1 MPSCDRWGRCVTT
14 VPTVRGHPSSRI
26 QDPSIG
32 KGTKPMTH
40 VPDRAGQV
48 AVPVSRYAAAVV
60 LTTAVA
66 GIVVVGF
73 LGSYGPLRDA
83 FLAIHQSRSA
93 AARDP
98 LAVDGLIAV
107 AVASAIWL
115 RHEAPARRYALT
127 VAGVTTGASLLL
139 NFLHGQGVIQPGGLV
154 RRPLHPLLVFTIASL
169 PVAAI
174 GFGSHLLVA
183 CLRQLG
189 TAWPQDVVLIGDQVC
204 ASKDGGSTPISDP
217 CQDVLSQRGDR
228 VVQSATAPRVRKA
241 KPGRRPRPDQDVLSP
256 DLERPGPDRDLVVLG
271 RAALAALVAD
281 GVAPSR
287 DALRARMG
295 VGNGKASAVWSVLQ
309 DEAVVR
315 PGDRTVPKQDR
326 GRHQDG

>member
-1 MPSCDRWGRCVTT
+1 
-14 VPTVRGHPSSRI
+14 
-26 QDPSIG
+26 
-32 KGTKPMTH
+32 MTH
-40 VPDRAGQV
+40 VPDQAGRV
-48 AVPVSRYAAAVV
+48 AVPASRYAAAVV
-60 LTTAVA
+60 LTTAVG

-73 LGSYGPLRDA
+73 LGSYGSLRDA

-154 RRPLHPLLVFTIASL
+154 RQPLHPLLVFTIASL

-189 TAWPQDVVLIGDQVC
+189 TSRPQDTVLTGDE
-204 ASKDGGSTPISDP
+204 AFAAKGERSTSSNSPG
-217 CQDVLSQRGDR
+217 QGVLSEQDDQAVR
-228 VVQSATAPRVRKA
+228 STTTARVRKP
-241 KPGRRPRPDQDVLSP
+241 KPGRRPRPEQNVPPPVPLRSA
-256 DLERPGPDRDLVVLG
+256 PDRELVVRG

-281 GVAPSR
+281 GVTPSR

-309 DEAVVR
+309 DEAVAR
-315 PGDRTVPKQDR
+315 PGDRTVSEEDR
-326 GRHQDG
+326 GRSQDG

>member
-1 MPSCDRWGRCVTT
+1 MSC
-14 VPTVRGHPSSRI
+14 
-26 QDPSIG
+26 
-32 KGTKPMTH
+32 
-40 VPDRAGQV
+40 VPDRDGHV
-48 AVPVSRYAAAVV
+48 AVPVSRYVAVAV
-60 LTTAVA
+60 LSAAVA

-83 FLAIHQSRSA
+83 FLSIHQSQSA

-154 RRPLHPLLVFTIASL
+154 RQPLHPVLVFTIASL

-183 CLRQLG
+183 CLRQFGPVRVQDPVPADGHVLTNDPYQDG
-189 TAWPQDVVLIGDQVC
+189 LSEQDDRTLRPTTA
-204 ASKDGGSTPISDP
+204 SH
-217 CQDVLSQRGDR
+217 
-228 VVQSATAPRVRKA
+228 APKA
-241 KPGRRPRPDQDVLSP
+241 KPGRRPRPERDVLP
-256 DLERPGPDRDLVVLG
+256 PVTLRPGPDQDLVVRG
-271 RAALAALVAD
+271 RVALAALVAD
-281 GVAPSR
+281 GVTPSR

-309 DEAVVR
+309 DERANR
-315 PGDRTVPKQDR
+315 PSDRTVVEKD
-326 GRHQDG
+326 

>member
-1 MPSCDRWGRCVTT
+1 MERDS
-14 VPTVRGHPSSRI
+14 
-26 QDPSIG
+26 
-32 KGTKPMTH
+32 KPMTH
-40 VPDRAGQV
+40 VPDRAGHV
-48 AVPVSRYAAAVV
+48 AVPASRYAAAVV

-83 FLAIHQSRSA
+83 FLAVHQSRSA

-189 TAWPQDVVLIGDQVC
+189 TAGPQDAVLTGDEAC
-204 ASKDGGSTPISDP
+204 ASKDERSIPSSDP
-217 CQDVLSQRGDR
+217 CQDVPSEKDDQA
-228 VVQSATAPRVRKA
+228 VQPTTPPRVRKA
-241 KPGRRPRPDQDVLSP
+241 KPRPRPNPRPDQDVLSP
-256 DLERPGPDRDLVVLG
+256 ASSRPGPDRDLVVLG
-271 RAALAALVAD
+271 RSALAALVAD
-281 GVAPSR
+281 GVTPSR

-309 DEAVVR
+309 AEAVNR
-315 PGDRTVPKQDR
+315 PGDRTVLVEDQGHRQDR
-326 GRHQDG
+326 